1 VKIHIITVGQPKLTY
16 AKLGWEE
23 YFKRLGR
30 FHQLR
35 STAIPD
41 KHNDAQHILEA
52 AKGTAIVALDSR
64 GSQYT
69 SPELA
74 QWLEKQS
81 LQGRELSFIIGGP
94 EGLPPEIL
102 DQAITS
108 LSFGKLTLPHD
119 LAMVV
124 LLEALY
130 RASTITAG
138 LPYHRE

>member
-1 VKIHIITVGQPKLTY
+1 MKLHIITVGQPKLEY
-16 AKLGWEE
+16 AKLGWDE

-35 STAIPD
+35 STHIPD

-64 GSQYT
+64 GKQLT

-74 QWLEKQS
+74 AWLDKQA

-94 EGLPPEIL
+94 EGLPTEVI
-102 DQAITS
+102 DQALAS
-108 LSFGKLTLPHD
+108 LSFGKLTFPHD

-130 RASTITAG
+130 RASTISAG